1 MTRIDFYFDADDK
14 FAVAARLAQKAVA
27 AGMRLLISAPD
38 DEIAG
43 RIDRT
48 LWTFAPQSFVPHAI
62 ENSPLAGESPVV
74 VVQKI
79 PANATADFQIL
90 LNLDN
95 VLPSQIN
102 GFGRVIEIVSRDDDD
117 RALARDRFKAYREQ
131 GCEMVTHRL
140 GQNE

>member
-1 MTRIDFYFDADDK
+1 MPRIDFYFDADDK
-14 FAVAARLAQKAVA
+14 FVVAARLAQKAVA

-38 DEIAG
+38 GEIAQ
-43 RIDRT
+43 RIDRS
-48 LWTFAPQSFVPHAI
+48 LWTFAPQSFVPHAL

-79 PANATADFQIL
+79 PGNATSEFQIL
-90 LNLDN
+90 LNLAD
-95 VLPSQIN
+95 VLPSPID
-102 GFGRVIEIVSRDDDD
+102 GFGRVIEIVSQDDDD

-131 GCEMVTHRL
+131 GYEMVTHRL